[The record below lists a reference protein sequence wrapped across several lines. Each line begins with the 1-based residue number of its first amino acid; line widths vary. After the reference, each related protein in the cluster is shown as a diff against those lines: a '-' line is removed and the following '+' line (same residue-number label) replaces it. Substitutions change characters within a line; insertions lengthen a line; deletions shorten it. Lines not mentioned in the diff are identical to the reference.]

1 MPSLAETQR
10 AFASALTDP
19 AQAPP
24 AEIRRPG
31 GAPGAKGQTKRFD
44 VYRNNV
50 AVAAIDALTDIFPAV
65 LKLAGEEFFRAAAR
79 VFIGRT
85 PPASPLLFRY
95 GAGFGDFLDG
105 FPPAASTPYLGDV
118 ARLEFERLQAHHA
131 ADAAPVGIGRLGE
144 IPSGEAASVKLT
156 PHPSVSLV
164 RSKFPVVSL
173 WGASTGEISSD
184 DVDMSR
190 SEDALIVRPGLEVET
205 RILPPGGGA
214 FLGALLAGRTL
225 GEAAEAGARAD
236 GGFDLSAHLAGL
248 FEAGAFIEILKPGAA
263 ESGRSPSRSH
273 SAN

>member
-10 AFASALTDP
+10 AFAAALTDP
-19 AQAPP
+19 EQAPP

-31 GAPGAKGQTKRFD
+31 GAAGVKGRMKRFD

-50 AVAAIDALTDIFPAV
+50 AVAAIDTLADIFPAV

-79 VFIGRT
+79 VFAGQA

-118 ARLEFERLQAHHA
+118 ARLEFERLRSHHA
-131 ADAAPVGIGRLGE
+131 ADAKPIGIDRLGE
-144 IPSGEAASVKLT
+144 IPAGEAASVKLT

-173 WGASTGEISSD
+173 WGASTGQISPD
-184 DVDMSR
+184 DVDMNR

-205 RILPPGGGA
+205 SSCLPAAASSWTRCWPAGPWARPPMPGR
-214 FLGALLAGRTL
+214 GRTTFSTF
-225 GEAAEAGARAD
+225 RP
-236 GGFDLSAHLAGL
+236 
-248 FEAGAFIEILKPGAA
+248 IWPGCSRR
-263 ESGRSPSRSH
+263 EPSPKS
-273 SAN
+273 

>member
-19 AQAPP
+19 EQAPP

-31 GAPGAKGQTKRFD
+31 GAPGVKGRMKRFD

-50 AVAAIDALTDIFPAV
+50 AVAAIDTLADIFPAV
-65 LKLAGEEFFRAAAR
+65 LKLTGEEFFRAAAR
-79 VFIGRT
+79 VFAGRS

-118 ARLEFERLQAHHA
+118 ARLEFERLRSHHA
-131 ADAAPVGIGRLGE
+131 ADAMPIGIDRLGE
-144 IPSGEAASVKLT
+144 IPADEAASVRIR

-164 RSKFPVVSL
+164 RSKFPLVSL
-173 WGASTGEISSD
+173 WGASTGRSSPD
-184 DVDMSR
+184 DVHMSR

-205 RILPPGGGA
+205 RILPSGGGA

-225 GEAAEAGARAD
+225 GEAAEAGTQAD
-236 GGFDLSAHLAGL
+236 DGFDLSAHLAGL
-248 FEAGAFIEILKPGAA
+248 FEAGAFIEILEPGAA
-263 ESGRSPSRSH
+263 ESGRTPSRPH
-273 SAN
+273 SAI